1 MPGGLIAIKINE
13 KKKQI
18 ILDKNENLSMLKK
31 IMVNLWKLE
40 KFFI

>member
-1 MPGGLIAIKINE
+1 MPGGLITIKINE

-31 IMVNLWKLE
+31 IMVLWKLE